1 MPNILNDICHIS
13 FSGLLQITLGL
24 IDPTQGP
31 ICSIEALA
39 YLDAEN
45 LKFLE
50 IRSVQLTQIKALGKT
65 RWRNLDTLVM
75 NGKNINEVDVSSRV
89 MFKKEKNINEVDVSR
104 GMFTK
109 EGRVRFFAP
118 QAKMVSM
125 AKLQP
130 ESSGTFLW
138 DE

>member
-1 MPNILNDICHIS
+1 
-13 FSGLLQITLGL
+13 
-24 IDPTQGP
+24 
-31 ICSIEALA
+31 
-39 YLDAEN
+39 
-45 LKFLE
+45 
-50 IRSVQLTQIKALGKT
+50 VLGKT

-75 NGKNINEVDVSSRV
+75 SGKNIHEVDVSRV
-89 MFKKEKNINEVDVSR
+89 MYKKEKNISELDVRR
-104 GMFTK
+104 GMFK
-109 EGRVRFFAP
+109 ENRRFFAP